1 MLQFPLGVLSFD
13 VCKCTPC
20 CEDRPGRMGRTCLW
34 RSFGR
39 QLCVR
44 ICRCHIQ
51 VVKMRG
57 RDRWLFLK
65 YFLVLS
71 QFKLEMIQF
80 DWLISFSCWVV
91 QPPRR
96 HFVASLSPA
105 NFPYSVPGEV
115 LPDAEAESL
124 GSGRDAWPGDGKVEG
139 VVLMFWWW
147 FMGPEKQMNFC
158 TKGCEKRCL
167 RR

>member
-13 VCKCTPC
+13 VCKCIPC

-34 RSFGR
+34 RSFSR
-39 QLCVR
+39 QICVR

-71 QFKLEMIQF
+71 QFKLEMIHF

-91 QPPRR
+91 QPTRR
-96 HFVASLSPA
+96 HFVASLSTRQL
-105 NFPYSVPGEV
+105 SM
-115 LPDAEAESL
+115 L
-124 GSGRDAWPGDGKVEG
+124 GARWSASRCWSWEFGFRAWCVARWWEGRGCGSY
-139 VVLMFWWW
+139 VLMMVHGTREADEFLH
-147 FMGPEKQMNFC
+147 
-158 TKGCEKRCL
+158 KRMRKKCL